1 MALIPISEIYAGLEP
16 ENSIHGRKVH
26 RLNAA
31 VHYLDRPKPTL
42 ETIGSLFRKYTSR
55 AGRSKTPQAR
65 AEYEL
70 LSGHLSWLGSL
81 NDDPNLKDE
90 YAKFKTASNP
100 EGYLGDQGIDAT
112 HEDTLTFR
120 LDLHIHRIRASLGPS
135 TFQRDMFDACGKEVF
150 LPRIS
155 RVIENVWRK
164 HSILVS
170 PNSLDASAM
179 LRKSFVEFMHMQL
192 AQNALTHAHADAT
205 FNGNY
210 TKFYREHFSNEGEDF
225 LFGVLTF
232 LDVTL
237 LDPKAM
243 GDSNFNQQLQ
253 SFYPKLKN
261 LMLGTYER
269 LIRQKRR
276 LLIFS
281 YCDTGPGIER
291 HVRNFSPSRANLS
304 DTLSLKQIMDGRI
317 AGRESAG
324 AGQGLNDVRE
334 LASEISAKIVVETPD
349 GTYFSD
355 NHNGVE
361 ETDRTSRLSRGTTF
375 SVILEI

>member
-1 MALIPISEIYAGLEP
+1 MGLEP
-16 ENSIHGRKVH
+16 ENSILGRKVH

-31 VHYLDRPKPTL
+31 IHYLDRPKPTL

-55 AGRSKTPQAR
+55 AGSSKTTQSR

-81 NDDPNLKDE
+81 QDDPSLKNE
-90 YAKFKTASNP
+90 YAKFKTASNQ
-100 EGYLGDQGIDAT
+100 EGFLGDPGIDT
-112 HEDTLTFR
+112 SQEDTLTFR
-120 LDLHIHRIRASLGPS
+120 LDLHIHRIRASLGE
-135 TFQRDMFDACGKEVF
+135 TAFQRDVFDACGKEVF

-155 RVIENVWRK
+155 RIIENVWRR
-164 HSILVS
+164 HSIVVS
-170 PNSLDASAM
+170 PNSLDASVM
-179 LRKSFVEFMHMQL
+179 LRKSFIEFMHLQL
-192 AQNALTHAHADAT
+192 SQNALTHAHADAT

-210 TKFYREHFSNEGEDF
+210 NRFYREHFSNEGDDF

-237 LDPKAM
+237 LDPQVM
-243 GDSNFNQQLQ
+243 GDANFNKQLR
-253 SFYPKLKN
+253 SFCPTLN
-261 LMLGTYER
+261 SAMFGSYER
-269 LIRQKRR
+269 LIGQKRR

-291 HVRNFSPSRANLS
+291 HVRNFSPKRATLPKSLNLR
-304 DTLSLKQIMDGRI
+304 QIMDGRL
-317 AGRESAG
+317 AGRDSAG

-334 LASEISAKIVVETPD
+334 LAREISAKIVVETSD
-349 GTYFSD
+349 GTYFGDSLND
-355 NHNGVE
+355 IE
-361 ETDRTSRLSRGTTF
+361 ETNKTSRLSRGTAF